1 MMQTIVRQ
9 NIRED
14 DIDVH
19 VLLYGDEIHSLSNTI
34 IFNAVPTF
42 ISESDIL

>member
-1 MMQTIVRQ
+1 MMQTLVIQ
-9 NIRED
+9 GISED

-19 VLLYGDEIHSLSNTI
+19 VLLYGDEIYNLLNKN
-34 IFNAVPTF
+34 IFSAVPTF